1 MASTSLRKNIFS
13 KLDEFVPLLFTTF
26 AGSCI
31 PESLG
36 KRIVV
41 NLELGDLLIL
51 IGRHP
56 DELALLEDV
65 GAEGGVGQLHD
76 VAGSHQVE
84 PGLVLV
90 HRVQDGLKVKKKIS
104 IIQYTVRHYLPIRGR
119 VL

>member
-1 MASTSLRKNIFS
+1 MIQQNY
-13 KLDEFVPLLFTTF
+13 
-26 AGSCI
+26 
-31 PESLG
+31 
-36 KRIVV
+36 
-41 NLELGDLLIL
+41 LLIL
-51 IGRHP
+51 IGCHG
-56 DELALLEDV
+56 DEVALLEDV

-104 IIQYTVRHYLPIRGR
+104 IIQYTVCHYLPIRGR